1 MHLHHET
8 RVDTT
13 VLDATALLA
22 LAMGG
27 RPTAGSVGHTP
38 ARINPSAP
46 VGVWLSA
53 DGTVRL
59 DIKTDGTY
67 AGQVAGR
74 KRRAHGTYHLDG
86 ATMTLRDDS
95 GLATPVTLH
104 HGELQMAGHRLGPA

>member
-1 MHLHHET
+1 MRIHEP

-13 VLDATALLA
+13 ILDAAAILA
-22 LAMGG
+22 LAMSGQAATIAN
-27 RPTAGSVGHTP
+27 PTP
-38 ARINPSAP
+38 ARINPTAP

-74 KRRAHGTYHLDG
+74 KRRAHGTYDLDG
-86 ATMTLRDDS
+86 ATLTLRDDS
-95 GLATPVTLH
+95 GLATPVTVH
-104 HGELQMAGHRLGPA
+104 DRELTMAGHRLGPA